1 MPFPLAAG
9 LLLTFTGLAALSF
22 GLYALLRGGR
32 DQRGRGGIG
41 PLSERV
47 LHVVAGVRMTLIG
60 LLSLLAGGYF
70 LWSSF

>member
-41 PLSERV
+41 PLSERG

-60 LLSLLAGGYF
+60 LLSLLAGG
-70 LWSSF
+70 

>member
-41 PLSERV
+41 PLSERG

>member
-9 LLLTFTGLAALSF
+9 LLLTFTRLAALSF
-22 GLYALLRGGR
+22 DLYALLHGGR

-41 PLSERV
+41 PLSERG
-47 LHVVAGVRMTLIG
+47 LHVVAGVRVTLIG